1 MTIDAT
7 TQEPAEGT
15 SAQRIAGPPSERLAA
30 RIAARQATPPSVLDD
45 LTRLDLAI
53 YRAIAETPTPTLDEP
68 LRRLSNAADHSKL
81 WLMVAGL
88 IGALGGISGRRTAL
102 TALVPMPGSARAVPS
117 VPAVAR
123 TGTPPT
129 PFVTPVLGQ
138 IVGGPDTGLA
148 ADQTKRGVAAYKA
161 ALERPGLSRRQ
172 LLGAG
177 ILA

>member
-1 MTIDAT
+1 MRV
-7 TQEPAEGT
+7 T
-15 SAQRIAGPPSERLAA
+15 SPLPVRNGADSSPRSGA
-30 RIAARQATPPSVLDD
+30 R
-45 LTRLDLAI
+45 
-53 YRAIAETPTPTLDEP
+53 
-68 LRRLSNAADHSKL
+68 
-81 WLMVAGL
+81 
-88 IGALGGISGRRTAL
+88 ALP
-102 TALVPMPGSARAVPS
+102 ALVPMPGSARAVPS